1 MKNKIQELI
10 RQGNEEELQ
19 KIMVTEQVE
28 LSKADIDK
36 LIGFAEY
43 TNQSN
48 IIDILQKAAKNLI
61 KDEWTQC
68 GSLNTTGD
76 TDKEDN
82 ESIKTKTLLEDF
94 SKIKLMLNSDQEIKP
109 FLNNKELLAKHDEYN
124 DILMHLAC
132 SLYIEEQNK
141 TNIQFLYSLKD
152 AYQTFSLNPNV
163 ENNFGVT
170 PAEILGEVDYSLAE
184 ELFA

>member
-19 KIMVTEQVE
+19 KIMTTEQAE

-43 TNQSN
+43 TNQGN
-48 IIDILQKAAKNLI
+48 IIDILQKTAKSLT
-61 KDEWTQC
+61 KDEWTQFN
-68 GSLNTTGD
+68 SLNTTSD
-76 TDKEDN
+76 TDKEDS
-82 ESIKTKTLLEDF
+82 ESIKTKTLLEDI
-94 SKIKLMLNSDQEIKP
+94 SKIKLMIKNHEDIQSY
-109 FLNNKELLAKHDEYN
+109 LSNKELLTKHDEYN

-132 SLYIEEQNK
+132 SLYISEQNRDN
-141 TNIQFLYSLKD
+141 TDLLYSLRD
-152 AYQTFSLNPNV
+152 AYKALSLNPNL

-170 PAEILGEVDYSLAE
+170 PAEIIGDIDYSLAE